1 MKKLL
6 CSIAIAL
13 LVSLLCVSAL
23 AVPSSATYSTTR
35 EFLKEC
41 DEQEIR
47 YTYDGI
53 DQDNDEKVKVSINLT
68 DTSITEIFYFSED
81 NEDASIRVWN
91 FIDFAPSDYNNVLE
105 AVNSLNAQYRWVRFY
120 IDKSDNSVTCAI
132 DVEYSVAN
140 TGEVTFMLMRHM
152 MNICDYAYSELSR
165 YDIG

>member
-1 MKKLL
+1 M
-6 CSIAIAL
+6 
-13 LVSLLCVSAL
+13 
-23 AVPSSATYSTTR
+23 
-35 EFLKEC
+35 
-41 DEQEIR
+41 
-47 YTYDGI
+47 
-53 DQDNDEKVKVSINLT
+53 KVSINLT

-140 TGEVTFMLMRHM
+140 TGEVTFRLMRHM